1 MTASID
7 EKAIASYNHQTITAM
22 STNTSSLPKLY
33 LGIDMHKK
41 TWSIYPSTDLF
52 EGKPFSMGADAL
64 QLIQWVTRYY
74 PDHEVSCAYEA
85 CCCGFE
91 PARIFM
97 NEGWHIVIANPG
109 DIPKPNKQNLQ
120 KTDLIDARNLSRQLK
135 SGMLRPIAIPTPEQ
149 EQLRSLFR
157 RRNDL
162 VKQIRTI
169 KSQIK
174 GQLLYYNIHLP
185 QEYDNNTWSKAML
198 LWLQEL
204 VWSFSTADLTL
215 KSRLS
220 HYAYLHKELLVI
232 SNHLRSYCR
241 NHHKKDYTL
250 LRSVPGIGP
259 LTAIGFLAEIGDLR
273 KFTSLK
279 ELASYIGLVPGIL
292 QSGESTIITG
302 ITPRSKALLRSYL
315 IEASWQAVRYD
326 PVMQQYYRSHVGKK
340 PNKIIVKVA
349 HKLVSRIRAVI
360 RTEIPYQV
368 GLEK

>member
-1 MTASID
+1 
-7 EKAIASYNHQTITAM
+7 M
-22 STNTSSLPKLY
+22 STTAPSLPKLY

-52 EGKPFSMGADAL
+52 DGKPFSMCADAA
-64 QLIQWVTRYY
+64 QLIQWVTRHY
-74 PDHEVSCAYEA
+74 PGHEVSCAYEA

-91 PARIFM
+91 PARILM
-97 NEGWHIVIANPG
+97 NEGWQVVIANPG

-120 KTDLIDARNLSRQLK
+120 KTDKIDARNLCRQLK
-135 SGMLRPIAIPTPEQ
+135 SGMLRPIPIPTPEQ

-157 RRNDL
+157 RRNDM

-185 QEYDNNTWSKAML
+185 EEYDNNNWSKAML
-198 LWLQEL
+198 VWLEEL
-204 VWSFSTADLTL
+204 IWSFPTADLTL
-215 KSRLS
+215 KSRLR
-220 HYAYLHKELLVI
+220 HYSFLHTELLHI

-241 NHHKKDYTL
+241 THHKKDYTL

-259 LTAIGFLAEIGDLR
+259 LTAIGFLSEIGDIR

-292 QSGESTIITG
+292 QSGDSTIITG

-315 IEASWQAVRYD
+315 IEASWQAVRFD
-326 PVMQQYYRSHVGKK
+326 PVMQQYYRSHVGKT

-360 RTEIPYQV
+360 RTEIPYQL